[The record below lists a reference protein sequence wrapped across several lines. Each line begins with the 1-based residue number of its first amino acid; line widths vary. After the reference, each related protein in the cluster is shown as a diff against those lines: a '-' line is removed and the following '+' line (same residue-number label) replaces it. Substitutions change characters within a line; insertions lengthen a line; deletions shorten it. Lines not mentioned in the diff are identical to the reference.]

1 MSGKG
6 TKFRKQSREFSFIL
20 GLIVASGIFFAAA
33 ALPVAG
39 QTRSLI
45 AAPVDNSSRVTIP
58 RSTHP
63 LAKVEFEVGRAP
75 GGLAME
81 RMILTLGGPAE
92 VEHEV
97 QKLLDSQQ
105 IPGSPNYHQWLT
117 PEEFGRQFGP
127 SPDDIAQV
135 KGWLQ
140 QQGFR
145 VNAIARSGRWIEFS
159 GTSALVEAAFQT
171 EMRHYLVG
179 GEAHIANAADIS
191 IPAALSPVVR
201 GVVSLHDFFKRP
213 MLIRGPLVRRAA
225 NGLYAPVN
233 PDANF
238 NGNTVHA
245 LAPGDFAKIYN
256 LNPLYNTSTTL
267 NGAPVVLN
275 GSGQTIAIV
284 ARSAVNPQ
292 DVADFRAMFGLP
304 PNAPNI
310 ILNGQPQAGI
320 PPELPGDDIEA
331 ILDTEWSGAA
341 APGATIDLVV
351 SPITATADGVDLSA
365 AFIVDQN
372 LAPVMSVSFGACEH
386 DLGPSENTFFSSL
399 WQQAAAQ
406 GISVFVSSG
415 DDGAAGCDDPATQIA
430 TGGLAVNGLASTPF
444 NTAVGGTQFDE
455 TVNGLTDATFW
466 ATTDSPNLVSALGY
480 IPETV
485 WNESQGSLFAGSGGL
500 SAIYATPSW
509 QTLSVPGLP
518 AAVGTQRGVPDVSLT
533 AALHDG
539 YLVCFGGSCAGGARS
554 FLLVGGTS
562 ASSPALAGIMAIVD
576 QKIAGP
582 SPASPLAGRQGLAN
596 YVLYLLAAAE
606 KFTACNSSNRTNPAT
621 PVAPQC
627 IFNDVTAGNNNVPGQ
642 TGFNA
647 VTGYDLATGLG
658 SVDAANLVNAWAAST
673 FQASQTTLSSSM
685 GANIKITHGTPVSFT
700 VSVQKAGGGAG
711 PTGSVALVT
720 DANGGNI
727 QGSPAVGALGPLVT
741 GSAAG
746 SFNNLPGGTYNLSAN
761 YPGDGVFAASSS
773 NNIPAIVQP
782 ENSTITLT
790 ASTIAAPKGTAVTVD
805 FGDFLSVQST
815 VAGQSG
821 VGSPS
826 GHVTF
831 TDSFNGTSTQI
842 GQVSLTGQGQQAE
855 IFLGGAST
863 PANFLPGT
871 QHSVTAS
878 YAGDNSFNPSG
889 PSAPVSITITK
900 GNPMVRVVANLASTV
915 TTVPVTLTALILPI
929 GGGIAPTGTV
939 QFFDGT
945 TALGQPVV
953 IGNPSGNVSQG
964 VAQVTLASQG
974 THSITAQYSGDNIFN
989 SAASLANS
997 VAVSAPFGFTGTTV
1011 QTIMAGQTATYNLFL
1026 NQTNFTGMVSIVCS
1040 GAPGGATCAANPSTV
1055 SLTPASAN
1063 TPVTVTVS
1071 NTANA
1076 QLTPGPFGN
1085 APFVFAAV
1093 FAGLVLGARRKP
1105 KQAFLLM
1112 LAALL
1117 LVGISSC
1124 GGHASTPPPPP
1135 PPPTNAT
1142 LTVAATSAGPSGTL
1156 SSSISL
1162 SLTITH

>member
-1 MSGKG
+1 
-6 TKFRKQSREFSFIL
+6 
-20 GLIVASGIFFAAA
+20 
-33 ALPVAG
+33 
-39 QTRSLI
+39 
-45 AAPVDNSSRVTIP
+45 
-58 RSTHP
+58 
-63 LAKVEFEVGRAP
+63 
-75 GGLAME
+75 ME
-81 RMILTLGGPAE
+81 RMILTLGVPAE
-92 VEHEV
+92 VERNV
-97 QKLLDSQQ
+97 QEFLDSQQ

-127 SPDDIAQV
+127 SPEDIAQV

-145 VNAIARSGRWIEFS
+145 VNATARSGRWIEFS
-159 GTSALVEAAFQT
+159 GTSAQVEAAFQT
-171 EMRHYLVG
+171 DMRRYQVG

-201 GVVSLHDFFKRP
+201 GVVSLHDFFKKPR
-213 MLIRGPLVRRAA
+213 LIRGPLVRRAA
-225 NGLYAPVN
+225 DGRYATVN

-238 NGNTVHA
+238 KGNTVHA

-284 ARSAVNPQ
+284 ARSTVNPQ
-292 DVADFRAMFGLP
+292 DVADFRATFGLP
-304 PNAPNI
+304 PNSPNI
-310 ILNGQPQAGI
+310 ILNGQPQAGVL
-320 PPELPGDDIEA
+320 PELPGDDIEA

-372 LAPVMSVSFGACEH
+372 LAPVMNVSFGACER
-386 DLGPSENTFFSSL
+386 DLGPSENAFFSSL

-444 NTAVGGTQFDE
+444 NSAVGGTEFAE
-455 TVNGLTDATFW
+455 TLNGLMDATFW
-466 ATTDSPNLVSALGY
+466 APVSSPRLVSALGY

-509 QTLSVPGLP
+509 QTLNVPGL

-539 YLVCFGGSCAGGARS
+539 YLVCFGGSCAGGAQS
-554 FLLVGGTS
+554 FLVVGGTS
-562 ASSPALAGIMAIVD
+562 ASSPSFAGIMAIVD

-596 YVLYLLAAAE
+596 YVMYLLAAAE

-621 PVAPQC
+621 PAASQC
-627 IFNDVTAGNNNVPGQ
+627 VFNDVTAGNDSVPGQ
-642 TGFNA
+642 TGFNTA
-647 VTGYDLATGLG
+647 SGYDLATGLG
-658 SVDAANLVNAWAAST
+658 SVDATNLVNAWAAST
-673 FQASQTTLSSSM
+673 FQASQTALSAST
-685 GANIKITHGTPVSFT
+685 GATIKITHGTPVSFT

-727 QGSPAVGALGPLVT
+727 QGSPGVGALGPLVT

-746 SFNNLPGGTYNLSAN
+746 TFNNLPGGTYNLSAN
-761 YPGDGVFAASSS
+761 YPGDGVFAASTS

-782 ENSTITLT
+782 ENSTITLS
-790 ASTIAAPKGTAVTVD
+790 ASTIAVPKGTTVTVD
-805 FGDFLSVQST
+805 FGNFLSVQST

-821 VGSPS
+821 AGFPS
-826 GHVTF
+826 GQITL
-831 TDSFNGTSTQI
+831 TDSFNGTSTQL

-855 IFLGGAST
+855 IFLGGANT

-878 YAGDNSFNPSG
+878 YGGDNSFNPSG

-900 GNPMVRVVANLASTV
+900 GNPMVRVAANPASTV

-929 GGGIAPTGTV
+929 GGGIVPTGTV

-974 THSITAQYSGDNIFN
+974 THSITAQYSGDTIFN
-989 SAASLANS
+989 SAASLASS
-997 VAVSAPFGFTGTTV
+997 VAVDAPFGFTGTTV
-1011 QTIMAGQTATYNLFL
+1011 QTIMAGQTATYNLSL

-1040 GAPGGATCAANPSTV
+1040 GAPGGTTCAANPNAV
-1055 SLTPASAN
+1055 SLTPASVN
-1063 TPVTVTVS
+1063 TSVTITVS
-1071 NTANA
+1071 NTSNA
-1076 QLTPGPFGN
+1076 QLSPGPFGS

-1093 FAGLVLGARRKP
+1093 LAGLVLGARRKP

-1124 GGHASTPPPPP
+1124 GGHASSPPPQPP

-1142 LTVAATSAGPSGTL
+1142 LTVTATSPGPNGTL
-1156 SSSISL
+1156 TSSISL
-1162 SLTITH
+1162 TLTITH